1 MQFDKSSQPAPI
13 QYTVQVDNEGGFPQ
27 LTILI
32 TFLAA
37 VFTSSYTV
45 PGSGRRKRP
54 WPGLNSSGAIYCVP
68 TYLRV
73 FMASLRKKIEKNP
86 SQPQYIQ
93 IHVGVGVPDDEA
105 VRDETNNG

>member
-1 MQFDKSSQPAPI
+1 MARSRILDILKTMAVLAAATAI
-13 QYTVQVDNEGGFPQ
+13 GFLSEDAGTQ

-93 IHVGVGVPDDEA
+93 IHVGVGY
-105 VRDETNNG
+105 RMMKR